1 MFFYVV
7 AGVTMGLG
15 LYCVITRGRA
25 RSSRRTRPSLL
36 FTVMYWLYSKTH
48 VGYWYHRHLLTKARE
63 KYPDGHSVTSAVT
76 FGGLYLKIQPVAIVS
91 DNYSYVVMNTKRR
104 IAVVVDPSDPEA
116 VQAYVKQ
123 EGIQLAAVL
132 TTHKHWDHSGGNHAL
147 KRMFPGLP
155 IYGSAT
161 DGVPGLTNPVLDGD
175 MIQVGGLEFHV
186 MSTPG
191 HTVGHVVYQLDGAP
205 FQAPDS
211 LFTGDLLFIGGCG
224 RTFEGDAAT
233 MLKSLEK
240 VSSQSDNTI
249 IWPGH
254 EYTLEN
260 LLYGETI
267 DGDNENIRE
276 KLRWTKDRRK
286 ARMATCPSTVGDEK
300 QHNVFLRTR
309 DPAVAEAVG
318 MATRRLTGVTEEF
331 QASVLAALRE
341 RKDKFKVST

>member
-1 MFFYVV
+1 MFFYAV
-7 AGVTMGLG
+7 AGVTLGLG
-15 LYCVITRGRA
+15 LYCVISMGRA
-25 RSSRRTRPSLL
+25 KSPRRSRPSLF
-36 FTVMYWLYSKTH
+36 FTVMYWLYTKTP
-48 VGYWYHRHLLTKARE
+48 VGYWYHHHLLTKARE
-63 KYPDGHSVTSAVT
+63 KHPDGHSVTSAVI
-76 FGGLYLKIQPVAIVS
+76 FRDLKVQPVAIVS
-91 DNYSYVVMNTKRR
+91 DNYSYVVMNTKTRT
-104 IAVVVDPSDPEA
+104 AVVVDPSDPEA
-116 VQAYVKQ
+116 VQACLKQ
-123 EGIQLAAVL
+123 EGVQLAAVL
-132 TTHKHWDHSGGNHAL
+132 TTHKHWDHSGGNHTL

-161 DGVPGLTNPVLDGD
+161 DGVPALTNPVQDGD
-175 MIQVGGLEFHV
+175 VVQVGGLEFHV
-186 MSTPG
+186 LSTPG
-191 HTVGHVVYQLDGAP
+191 HTVGHVVYRLDGAP

-211 LFTGDLLFIGGCG
+211 IFTGDLLFIGGCG

-240 VSSQSDNTI
+240 VSSQPDNTI

-276 KLRWTKDRRK
+276 KLRWTKERRK
-286 ARMATCPSTVGDEK
+286 AKMATCPSTVGDEK

-309 DPAVAEAVG
+309 DLAVAEAVG
-318 MATRRLTGVTEEF
+318 METRGLTGVTEEF

-341 RKDKFKVST
+341 RKDKFKIST